1 MFMLL
6 KCRVLLFRTSKMCI
20 WA

>member
-6 KCRVLLFRTSKMCI
+6 KLRVLLFRTSKMCI